1 MALNKYKLVKE
12 RYIYDDMNSGLYFDI
27 APLKRGAG
35 DEQDFNGRVDSEN
48 NRLEQIEPAGKVF
61 MPTLMLT
68 VSQYNN
74 LTGHW
79 KNIIAPKSYLM
90 LYVPGGHPD
99 EIDIQF
105 WHAYGNDVF
114 WWASD
119 DAVYSAYDTNGL
131 AHRYRVAKASEVEGT
146 ADPAKPPSS
155 ETPVST
161 MYIPK
166 KWHVTGTKK
175 RWTLFGMK
183 TDIYHLTV
191 EAEE

>member
-1 MALNKYKLVKE
+1 MALNKYKLVNE
-12 RYIYDDMNSGLYFDI
+12 RYIHDDMNSGLYFDI

-35 DEQDFNGRVDSEN
+35 DEQELNGRVDSEN
-48 NRLEQIEPAGKVF
+48 NRLAQIEPAGKVY

-68 VSQYNN
+68 VGQYDN
-74 LTGHW
+74 LTEHW

-90 LYVPGGHPD
+90 LYVPGGHPS

-119 DAVYSAYDTNGL
+119 SVVYSAYDANGL
-131 AHRYRVAKASEVEGT
+131 AHRYRVAKEAEVEGT
-146 ADPAKPPSS
+146 EDPEYPEPYPDVIVA
-155 ETPVST
+155 EPV
-161 MYIPK
+161 K

-191 EAEE
+191 EAE